1 MKTFQ
6 FGFGEKALEKAWLEV
21 KTTIQAPHLHPTIS
35 KSIVR
40 QADAWA
46 SSKWG
51 MAFNY
56 QDILRK
62 LGVTINED

>member
-46 SSKWG
+46 SGKWG
-51 MAFNY
+51 MTFNY
-56 QDILRK
+56 SIILQN
-62 LGVTINED
+62 LGVKLIEE